1 MPSLGGTWGIQLVV
15 NSPLDSAPPPRTLA
29 SLVVVYLTVFLDLL
43 GFGLI
48 LPLLPFYAM
57 RFGAHGKQIGLLFAC
72 FSIAQL
78 IGAPILGRLSDR
90 VGRRP
95 VLIVC
100 LLGSTLSLLATG
112 LTDTLYTL
120 MAARAFAG
128 LFGGSIATA
137 QAYVADVTL
146 PTERTKYMGLVGAS
160 IGMGFVFGPFV
171 GAELSRWGFSTAAFV
186 AAALSAAN
194 LLLALFALR
203 ESLPPSARGKSQR
216 VPLSV
221 ASLKAALSRPVVGPL
236 LLITMLSTLA
246 FVAME
251 STFALFAKQ
260 RYGFSEQTMGRLF
273 AAIGVVIA
281 IVQGGFIG
289 PLAKRFGEV
298 AIGTAGF
305 VILTIGFF
313 AIPWMPSRGLTMAAL
328 LLVAI
333 GQGLLAPSLSTLL
346 SRAAS
351 ATEQG
356 GTLGFSQSLSSMS
369 RAIGPLLAGA
379 LFDWFP
385 PLPYA
390 MAAVITAAMA
400 VFLSRQ
406 R

>member
-1 MPSLGGTWGIQLVV
+1 MYKRQ
-15 NSPLDSAPPPRTLA
+15 
-29 SLVVVYLTVFLDLL
+29 
-43 GFGLI
+43 
-48 LPLLPFYAM
+48 
-57 RFGAHGKQIGLLFAC
+57 GLLFAC

-128 LFGGSIATA
+128 LFGGSISTA

-260 RYGFSEQTMGRLF
+260 RYGFSEQTMGL
-273 AAIGVVIA
+273 
-281 IVQGGFIG
+281 
-289 PLAKRFGEV
+289 
-298 AIGTAGF
+298 
-305 VILTIGFF
+305 
-313 AIPWMPSRGLTMAAL
+313 
-328 LLVAI
+328 
-333 GQGLLAPSLSTLL
+333 SL
-346 SRAAS
+346 
-351 ATEQG
+351 
-356 GTLGFSQSLSSMS
+356 
-369 RAIGPLLAGA
+369 IH
-379 LFDWFP
+379 
-385 PLPYA
+385 
-390 MAAVITAAMA
+390 I
-400 VFLSRQ
+400 
-406 R
+406 

>member
-1 MPSLGGTWGIQLVV
+1 MTITPETATAIE
-15 NSPLDSAPPPRTLA
+15 PPPRTLA

-57 RFGAHGKQIGLLFAC
+57 HFGAHGRQLGMLFAG

-78 IGAPILGRLSDR
+78 FGAPLLGRLSDR
-90 VGRRP
+90 IGRRP
-95 VLIVC
+95 VLLVC
-100 LLGSTLSLLATG
+100 LFGSAISLLATG

-137 QAYVADVTL
+137 QAYVADVTK
-146 PTERTKYMGLVGAS
+146 PSERTKYMGLIGAS

-186 AAALSAAN
+186 AAGLAGAN
-194 LLLALFALR
+194 FLLALFALR
-203 ESLPPSARGKSQR
+203 ESLPQSARGKRSR
-216 VPLSV
+216 TPFSV
-221 ASLKAALSRPVVGPL
+221 RALQEALSRPIIGPL
-236 LLITMLSTLA
+236 LVITMISTLS

-273 AAIGVVIA
+273 ASLGIIIA

-289 PLAKRFGEV
+289 PLARRFGEV
-298 AIGTAGF
+298 ALGTAGF
-305 VILTIGFF
+305 VILAVGF
-313 AIPWMPSRGLTMAAL
+313 ALIPWMPSSALMVSAL
-328 LLVAI
+328 LLVAV

-346 SRAAS
+346 SRAVA

-356 GTLGFSQSLSSMS
+356 GTLGLSQSLSSLS
-369 RAIGPLLAGA
+369 RAFGPILAGTM
-379 LFDWFP
+379 FDFYQ
-385 PLPYA
+385 PLPYGFA
-390 MAAVITAAMA
+390 ALLAASMAAL
-400 VFLSRQ
+400 LSRQ
-406 R
+406 MQPDARI

>member
-1 MPSLGGTWGIQLVV
+1 VTITPETATAIE
-15 NSPLDSAPPPRTLA
+15 PPPRTLA

-57 RFGAHGKQIGLLFAC
+57 HFGAHGRQLGMLFAG

-78 IGAPILGRLSDR
+78 FGAPLLGRLSDR
-90 VGRRP
+90 IGRRP
-95 VLIVC
+95 VLLVC
-100 LLGSTLSLLATG
+100 LFGSAISLLATG

-137 QAYVADVTL
+137 QAYVADVTK
-146 PTERTKYMGLVGAS
+146 PSERTKYMGLIGAS

-186 AAALSAAN
+186 AAGLAGAN
-194 LLLALFALR
+194 FLLALFALR
-203 ESLPPSARGKSQR
+203 ESLPQSARGKRSR
-216 VPLSV
+216 TPFSV
-221 ASLKAALSRPVVGPL
+221 RALQEALSRPIIGPL
-236 LLITMLSTLA
+236 LVITMISTLS

-273 AAIGVVIA
+273 ASLGIIIA

-289 PLAKRFGEV
+289 PLARRFGEV
-298 AIGTAGF
+298 ALGTAGF
-305 VILTIGFF
+305 VILAVGF
-313 AIPWMPSRGLTMAAL
+313 ALIPWMPSSALMVSAL
-328 LLVAI
+328 LLVAV

-346 SRAAS
+346 SRAVA

-356 GTLGFSQSLSSMS
+356 GTLGLSQSLSSLS
-369 RAIGPLLAGA
+369 RAFGPILAGTM
-379 LFDWFP
+379 FDFYQ
-385 PLPYA
+385 PLPYGFA
-390 MAAVITAAMA
+390 ALLAASMAAL
-400 VFLSRQ
+400 LSRQ
-406 R
+406 MQPDARI